1 MCERLSI
8 EILEKANELRTKL
21 LPAKSKNAYEKVRV
35 AFNQW
40 TSEKGVKELTEDV
53 IRTFLDASVSTSFML
68 GLCSSIIIS
77 PIHLAFLNF
86 LNSSSDDSNV
96 EVSNQIRCTKLDSA
110 FESSRDNQNQQHEFT
125 LQE

>member
-8 EILEKANELRTKL
+8 
-21 LPAKSKNAYEKVRV
+21 AKSKNAYQKVYV

-77 PIHLAFLNF
+77 PIHLAYLNF

-110 FESSRDNQNQQHEFT
+110 FECSRDNQHQQQEFT

>member
-8 EILEKANELRTKL
+8 GILEKANELRTKL
-21 LPAKSKNAYEKVRV
+21 LPAKSKNAYEKVYV

-40 TSEKGVKELTEDV
+40 TSEKGVKKVTEDV
-53 IRTFLDASVSTSFML
+53 IRTFLDASVSTRFML

-77 PIHLAFLNF
+77 PIHLAFFNF

-96 EVSNQIRCTKLDSA
+96 EVSNQIRCTKLCSA
-110 FESSRDNQNQQHEFT
+110 FESSRDNQHQQQEFT